1 MAPQQPTP
9 DDLVKADFARAL
21 EELARGE
28 QTASVMENQ
37 LTALEHKIDAL
48 LATTESQDAANTDD
62 RNETQERR
70 LNKNQVDGK

>member
-1 MAPQQPTP
+1 
-9 DDLVKADFARAL
+9 
-21 EELARGE
+21 
-28 QTASVMENQ
+28 MENQ

-62 RNETQERR
+62 GNETQERR